1 MEAEYVACY
10 EPTKEVIW
18 LRNLISGFP
27 IIESISRPLTIY
39 YDKIATVVFSL
50 NNKSFSCMKHFDVK
64 CQFVRE
70 KIREHIT
77 CIKHISMN
85 EMLTNPLTKG
95 LAVGIYHVHVIN
107 MGLAKSFVA

>member
-10 EPTKEVIW
+10 EATREAVW
-18 LRNLISGFP
+18 LRNLIIGFP

-39 YDKIATVVFSL
+39 CDNTAAVIFSQ
-50 NNKSFSCMKHFDVK
+50 NNKSSARTKHFDVK
-64 CQFVRE
+64 YQFVRE

-77 CIKHISMN
+77 CIEYISTKK
-85 EMLTNPLTKG
+85 MLADPLTKG
-95 LAVGIYHVHVIN
+95 LAVGIYHDHVIN